1 MEFNDV
7 ENLSEPQIL
16 ELYSDV
22 VERQSDY
29 FISASGYYD
38 WCDGD
43 MHELY
48 CDSTYNHMKWHEDC
62 LRCYDSN
69 HDGVTNDKECEVYY
83 VSHDGGPWAGGK
95 CPTYGG
101 IK

>member
-29 FISASGYYD
+29 FISASD
-38 WCDGD
+38 IVIP
-43 MHELY
+43 LI
-48 CDSTYNHMKWHEDC
+48 T
-62 LRCYDSN
+62 
-69 HDGVTNDKECEVYY
+69 
-83 VSHDGGPWAGGK
+83 
-95 CPTYGG
+95 
-101 IK
+101 I